1 MAKKSAQR
9 REIPLLGIDARFLSY
24 LAPHGPLLA
33 ASIMLIVLVATLETL
48 APWPIKLIIDHVI
61 GAHPARS
68 ALEGAAVSGLH
79 TLVGQDPR
87 VLTAVLGAT
96 LLAITILQGLAGF
109 GFEYL
114 NGVIQERATFRLR
127 SEVFAHVQRL
137 PVEFYDQGRMGD
149 LVKRMTEDT
158 GKVMTALVS
167 NLGEVLINLIKFANF
182 AAVMLLINWRFSV
195 IVLAYAPL
203 LLFLFIGFRRTIRA
217 VSKDARTQEG
227 LMHNHALETIGAIR
241 IVKAFGREDFQRERF
256 DAHSQDRVRAGV
268 RTARWEASFSPV
280 VDFVEAASTAAV
292 IWYGVSQVLIGLL
305 SVGELILFLA
315 YLGSIYKPLK
325 KFGSLAGDLQ
335 KAAASADRLSELLEA
350 DVRIASR
357 PGALALTAARGDLR
371 FESVDFAYAAAPERR
386 VLSGISFHVAPG
398 QSVALVGATG
408 AGKSTISSLL
418 LRLYDVSAGRIC
430 LDGHD
435 LRDLELD
442 SLRNAFAYVPQEA
455 LLFAASI
462 HDNIA
467 YGRPGASAAE
477 IVAAARAANAEEFI
491 QRLPDGYQTV
501 VGERGATLSGGQ
513 RQRIAIARAILR
525 NAPVLILDEP
535 TSALDAASEELVM
548 GALQRLRRGR
558 TAVII
563 AHRLSTIRD
572 VDRILVLDH
581 GRILEQGTYDDLI
594 ARGGVFARLAQLQ
607 LGEPAVLQSAQRVD
621 PIGKEVGR

>member
-1 MAKKSAQR
+1 MAKKPKR
-9 REIPLLGIDARFLSY
+9 RARRDIPMLGIDVRY
-24 LAPHGPLLA
+24 LAYLRPHGFLLA
-33 ASIMLIVLVATLETL
+33 TSIVLILLVAGLETL
-48 APWPIKLIIDHVI
+48 APWPVKFIIDHVI
-61 GAHPARS
+61 GAHQAKSGVES
-68 ALEGAAVSGLH
+68 AVVDGLH
-79 TLVGQDPR
+79 AIVGQDPR
-87 VLTAVLGAT
+87 VLTAVLGAA
-96 LLAITILQGLAGF
+96 LLGLTVLQGLAGF
-109 GFEYL
+109 GFEFL
-114 NGVIQERATFRLR
+114 NGIIQEKATFQLR
-127 SEVFAHVQRL
+127 SDVFAHVQRL

-149 LVKRMTEDT
+149 LVKRMTDDT

-167 NLGEVLINLIKFANF
+167 NLGEVLINLVKFANF

-217 VSKDARTQEG
+217 VSKEARTQEG
-227 LMHNHALETIGAIR
+227 LMHNHALETVGAIR

-256 DAHSQDRVRAGV
+256 DAHSQDRARAGV

-280 VDFVEAASTAAV
+280 VDFIEAASTAAV

-335 KAAASADRLSELLEA
+335 KAAASADRLSEILDA
-350 DVRIASR
+350 DVRISSR
-357 PGALALTAARGDLR
+357 PDAISLTATRGDLR
-371 FESVDFAYAAAPERR
+371 FEHVDFAYSSAADKP
-386 VLSGISFHVAPG
+386 VLENISFTVAPG

-418 LRLYDVSAGRIC
+418 LRLYDVTAGQIR

-435 LRDLELD
+435 IRDIDLDNLRDQ
-442 SLRNAFAYVPQEA
+442 FAYVPQEA
-455 LLFAASI
+455 VLFAASVY
-462 HDNIA
+462 DNIA
-467 YGRPGASAAE
+467 YGRPGASEAE
-477 IVAAARAANAEEFI
+477 VFAAARAANAEEFI
-491 QRLPDGYQTV
+491 VRLPNGYQTV
-501 VGERGATLSGGQ
+501 VGERGSTLSGGQ

-535 TSALDAASEELVM
+535 TSALDAASEDLVM
-548 GALQRLRRGR
+548 GALQILRRGR

-572 VDRILVLDH
+572 VDRIIVLER
-581 GRILEQGTYDDLI
+581 GRVLEEGTYDALI
-594 ARGGVFARLAQLQ
+594 ARGGAFARLAQLQ
-607 LGEPAVLQSAQRVD
+607 LGDPSVLDSARVLS
-621 PIGKEVGR
+621 EQE